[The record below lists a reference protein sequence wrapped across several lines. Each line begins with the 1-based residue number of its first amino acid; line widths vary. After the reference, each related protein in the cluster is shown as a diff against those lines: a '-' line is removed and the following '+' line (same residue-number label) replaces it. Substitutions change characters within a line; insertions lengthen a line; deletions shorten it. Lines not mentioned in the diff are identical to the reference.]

1 MFEFT
6 QLGSVYVERYGDM
19 HVLVSSNSLTDNSTF
34 IIEMVVIVQFGAVIV
49 WASAKLFEMWADQ
62 DIPHPGSQILQI
74 LLQWTSRT

>member
-19 HVLVSSNSLTDNSTF
+19 HVLVSSISLTDNSKI

-49 WASAKLFEMWADQ
+49 
-62 DIPHPGSQILQI
+62 
-74 LLQWTSRT
+74 